1 MPPLFTSTSL
11 TTFIRQIRGVAKY
24 IQQPAT
30 VMSRTAPKRTI
41 NTLGRARNAVHQ
53 LAHQTF
59 PSLST
64 PAHQLH
70 QSTTIRAGVRFVTS
84 SAAGSS
90 SKTSQRHLGA
100 VGRAL
105 QASKRP
111 QWGHGRSIP
120 SNVGLGSAR
129 GFVSAPAAGGIP
141 GNVPIALRAF
151 ANLVDDEYSGK
162 KPLPRASR
170 YSPYAHKSRRTRRK
184 VCKSI
189 DSSFISDLHHY
200 FPLVAASQLDEV
212 KVDLPPLPE
221 QLVTPGKSATL
232 AIPLSPSLE
241 ALLNPT
247 SSLTYPETSIG
258 VHILARLTA
267 GLLPIHSAFS
277 LHSST
282 RVIPLLTKLDGLG
295 VMEFHPG
302 GPNVL
307 AEVVRDAEGRPDI
320 LRLIFEQR
328 SSENVKALLGGS
340 LRENEEGVWW
350 ALWDEEDKVMEL
362 TQGERRAMM
371 ERWDGCEEKNEHD
384 QESLIYPTLDVSL
397 VNSTDSPLIRPPPN
411 EVSSF
416 NSTPSTQSTLSLS
429 SLLSH
434 MDDSMD
440 GSSEG
445 WSIPPSEADTDVDS
459 VYAGNEEWGDV
470 SSSIVSMHSEQREES
485 SDDGVSVWWA
495 GAGEGFGFVAQPW

>member
-11 TTFIRQIRGVAKY
+11 TTFMRQIRGVAKY

-30 VMSRTAPKRTI
+30 VMSHTAPKRTM
-41 NTLGRARNAVHQ
+41 NTLGRARNAAHQ

-70 QSTTIRAGVRFVTS
+70 QSTTIRAGARFATS
-84 SAAGSS
+84 SATGSS

-120 SNVGLGSAR
+120 TNVGIGSAR
-129 GFVSAPAAGGIP
+129 GFASAPAAGGIS
-141 GNVPIALRAF
+141 GNVPVVLRAF
-151 ANLVDDEYSGK
+151 AALVDDDYSGK
-162 KPLPRASR
+162 KPLPRATR
-170 YSPYAHKSRRTRRK
+170 YSPYTRKTRRTRRK

-200 FPLVAASQLDEV
+200 FPLVAASQLDEA

-221 QLVTPGKSATL
+221 QLVTPGKTATL
-232 AIPLSPSLE
+232 ALPLSPSLE
-241 ALLNPT
+241 ALLHPT
-247 SSLTYPETSIG
+247 SSLTYSETSIG

-267 GLLPIHSAFS
+267 GLLPIHAAFS

-295 VMEFHPG
+295 VMDFHPG

-307 AEVVRDAEGRPDI
+307 AEVVKDAEGRPDI

-328 SSENVKALLGGS
+328 SSDNVKALLAGS
-340 LRENEEGVWW
+340 LRPNEEGEWW
-350 ALWDEEDKVMEL
+350 ALWDEEDRAMEL
-362 TQGERRAMM
+362 TQCERRAIM
-371 ERWDGCEEKNEHD
+371 ERWDGGEEKTEPD
-384 QESLIYPTLDVSL
+384 EELLVYPTLDMSL
-397 VNSTDSPLIRPPPN
+397 VNSVDSPLTPPPPS
-411 EVSSF
+411 EISSF
-416 NSTPSTQSTLSLS
+416 NNTPSTQSTLSLS

-434 MDDSMD
+434 MDD
-440 GSSEG
+440 SSEG

-459 VYAGNEEWGDV
+459 VYAGSEEWGDV
-470 SSSIVSMHSEQREES
+470 SSTVASMHSERGEES

-495 GAGEGFGFVAQPW
+495 GAGQGFGFVAQPW